1 MLVVDD
7 SAFAEAKLLH
17 PTAEGFF
24 TVAQKHA
31 PDHRG
36 KEWSERT
43 YSSSS
48 LSQVLG
54 AVQNVPDFYISQA
67 SFVTRRRGNASVGSL
82 AGSFVDLD
90 CYKLGI
96 LPDEATVQAL
106 LTQASSFGLPLPSY
120 VMSSGRGLYAKWI
133 FDQPVGGALIPHWG
147 RLQEVLG
154 HVFLAFGADANAR
167 DMARVL
173 RASSTLNTKSGENV
187 RVIYQSGITHR
198 FVDLAAIA
206 AQIDISSFIKTTK
219 EKARQIRV
227 KQESLITLPSDLGAL
242 VDYSA
247 SREPVMM
254 KQFSKQSLNWT
265 RFIDLR
271 NLMIRRCGAAAGSRD
286 VFLFWMTAALASSGV
301 IGADNFWGEVQ
312 NLLRG
317 FPVSRDFNP
326 VEDGSLET
334 LRNRIESHCRG
345 EKIEFKGS
353 KVSPIYT
360 PSNDYLIN
368 VLNITDEEQQHL
380 RTIISGAEKQ
390 RRSDLK
396 VPGRAERRVQRNEV
410 RAVAAQLAADGK
422 SNAAIAAELGVSVS
436 TVGRWFKTENAKQ
449 EAGKPSAVRE
459 KWDAEAVAKW
469 VQARKDSL
477 AQRKREYEL
486 VQEQQRHLEAAQA
499 AQVQLQISAKLQSI
513 YDRIMGASEQP
524 VVQESFIEQVAH
536 QLEPPAGKP
545 GAVERRCDE
554 KDFHED
560 DLDDGVSDHQEFDR
574 PRY

>member
-17 PTAEGFF
+17 PSAGGFF

-48 LSQVLG
+48 LQQVLG

-67 SFVTRRRGNASVGSL
+67 SFVTKRRGNASVGSL

-106 LTQASSFGLPLPSY
+106 LAQATVCGLPLPSY

-147 RLQEVLG
+147 RVQEVLG
-154 HVFLAFGADANAR
+154 HAFLAFGSDANAR

-173 RASSTLNTKSGENV
+173 RASSTLNSKSGESV
-187 RVIYQSGITHR
+187 RVVYQSGVTHR

-206 AQIDISSFIKTTK
+206 SQIDISGFIKTTK
-219 EKARQIRV
+219 EKARQIRI
-227 KQESLITLPSDLGAL
+227 KQESLVTMPSDLGAL
-242 VDYSA
+242 VDFA
-247 SREPVMM
+247 AAREPVMM

-271 NLMIRRCGAAAGSRD
+271 NLMIRRNGAASGSRD

-301 IGADNFWGEVQ
+301 IGAHNFWGEVQ

-317 FPVSRDFNP
+317 FPISHDFNP
-326 VEDGSLET
+326 MADGSLET
-334 LRNRIESHCRG
+334 LRHRIEAHGRG
-345 EKIEFKGS
+345 EKVDFKGS

-368 VLNITDEEQQHL
+368 VLNITDAEQQQL
-380 RTIISGAEKQ
+380 QTIISGAEKQ

-396 VPGRAERRVQRNEV
+396 TPGRAERRVQRNDI
-410 RAVAAQLAADGK
+410 RAAATQLAAAGK
-422 SNAAIAAELGVSVS
+422 SNTTIAAELGVSVS
-436 TVGRWFKTENAKQ
+436 TVGRWFKAETSKH
-449 EAGKPSAVRE
+449 EAGKPSVVRE
-459 KWDAEAVAKW
+459 KWDAASLAKW
-469 VQARKDSL
+469 MQARKDNM
-477 AQRKREYEL
+477 AQRQREYEL
-486 VQEQQRHLEAAQA
+486 LEEQQRHLEAARA
-499 AQVQLQISAKLQSI
+499 AQTQLQISAKLQSLF
-513 YDRIMGASEQP
+513 DKIMATKADP
-524 VVQESFIEQVAH
+524 VVEERFIEQAAH
-536 QLEPPAGKP
+536 QLEPPAM
-545 GAVERRCDE
+545 GAAFVQIRAAKEDVI
-554 KDFHED
+554 DDDIYED
-560 DLDDGVSDHQEFDR
+560 DEPQDFDR
-574 PRY
+574 PRG